1 MARIRAK
8 AKAID
13 LRKQQMRIT
22 LAAASALFIVAVLL
36 LIRP

>member
-1 MARIRAK
+1 MARVGSR

-13 LRKQQMRIT
+13 LRTFHARLTIG
-22 LAAASALFIVAVLL
+22 AASSLFIVALLL

>member
-1 MARIRAK
+1 MARVGSR

-13 LRKQQMRIT
+13 LRKLHARLTIG
-22 LAAASALFIVAVLL
+22 AASALFIVALLL

>member
-1 MARIRAK
+1 MARVSSR

-13 LRKQQMRIT
+13 LRKLHARLT
-22 LAAASALFIVAVLL
+22 FGAASALFIVALLL